1 MDSPEK
7 YKVKVYCR
15 DTVRRGVIRK
25 AGSRAGKFKDH
36 EEGKMSVCTN
46 KNIALYE
53 ILPWDRIRYWYQ
65 TDNIFEGSTS
75 CVQTVGHSYWEV
87 NYCKGELETVSVLVQ
102 SGSGLQLH
110 AFLVRAGISFSP
122 DLPLHINKI

>member
-36 EEGKMSVCTN
+36 EEGKVSVCTN

-53 ILPWDRIRYWYQ
+53 ILPWDRFRYWYQ
-65 TDNIFEGSTS
+65 TDNIFEGRTS
-75 CVQTVGHSYWEV
+75 CVQNVGHSYWEV
-87 NYCKGELETVSVLVQ
+87 HYCKVELETVSVLVQ
-102 SGSGLQLH
+102 SGVGTAITCILGPSW
-110 AFLVRAGISFSP
+110 
-122 DLPLHINKI
+122 D